1 MANEPVSSAADRV
14 SRRKFVVA
22 ASAAGIAG
30 VAGCTGGSGE
40 SGTDTG
46 GGTDAAAEAT
56 DTSEASAQPSNT
68 STSTGQAQQSGPLT
82 ADGSSTVYPITSL
95 AGSYWN
101 SNPPA
106 SDEEYWGPGQ
116 YDIDTEQALADYWAG
131 LYGLESGAEGKPPF
145 KTSIG
150 LSHSGT
156 GLEKLRNGQV
166 DIGDSSAPVSA
177 EFPDAS
183 ESELEPFTNH
193 VVGVDAQPIVVS
205 KAIYDAGVEKLTVDQ
220 LRKIYTGEIENWS
233 GIESYSGPD
242 KEIQA
247 VGRAVGSG
255 TDTAFRLNVFGNPDA
270 EIPGVDVRKGQN
282 QQVQSLVSKS
292 NNAIAYLALAFVDQE
307 TVPPVALE
315 IEGTTYRY
323 GENLGAK
330 EYPLSRDLHA
340 YTWEDTSKKEA
351 AFLRMILSDYGQE
364 KFVASSNYVTLTD
377 ARQEEEMGKLPSTD
391 A

>member
-1 MANEPVSSAADRV
+1 MANQPSGLIGDGA
-14 SRRKFVVA
+14 SRRKFIA
-22 ASAAGIAG
+22 AAGAAG
-30 VAGCTGGSGE
+30 VTGFAGCTGGSNASGAGTAGGGSTTSDAGTAGASGE
-40 SGTDTG
+40 STG
-46 GGTDAAAEAT
+46 SASSQQAAGA
-56 DTSEASAQPSNT
+56 
-68 STSTGQAQQSGPLT
+68 GPLT

-106 SDEEYWGPGQ
+106 SDGEYWGPGQ
-116 YDIDTEQALADYWAG
+116 YDIDTDASLADYWAG
-131 LYGLESGAEGKPPF
+131 LYGFEAGSEGTPPF

-156 GLEKLRNGQV
+156 GLEKLRNQQV

-183 ESELEPFTNH
+183 ESELEPFTDH

-205 KAIYDAGVEKLTVDQ
+205 KAVYDAGVEKLTIDQ
-220 LRKIYTGEIENWS
+220 LRGIYKGEIENWS
-233 GIESYSGPD
+233 AIESYSGPD

-270 EIPGVDVRKGQN
+270 EMPGVDVRKGQN
-282 QQVQSLVSKS
+282 QQVQSLVQKS
-292 NNAIAYLALAFVDQE
+292 NNAIAYLALAFVDQK

-315 IEGTTYRY
+315 IKGTTYRY

-340 YTWEDTSKKEA
+340 YTWKGTSKKEA
-351 AFLRMILSDYGQE
+351 AFIRMILSDYGQ
-364 KFVASSNYVTLTD
+364 KNFVESNNYVALTD
-377 ARQEEEMGKLPSTD
+377 ARQEKEMGKLPDVD